1 MLAEMHA
8 QKGREVEREKLQSY
22 VDNFMF
28 RADSEQNGK
37 ISRS

>member
-1 MLAEMHA
+1 MLADMHA
-8 QKGREVEREKLQSY
+8 QKGREVDGGRLQRY